1 MSNVD
6 SENELY
12 YNNYF
17 ALFRTDGWK
26 QLVDEL
32 YTNAG
37 AIDSVESTKSADD
50 LHFRKGQLNV
60 LRHLINF
67 ENAIHQGFDEFN
79 QEQDQEND

>member
-1 MSNVD
+1 MTDSY

-26 QLVDEL
+26 QLIDEL
-32 YTNAG
+32 YTNAA

-67 ENAIHQGFDEFN
+67 EDVIHQGFEEFSQEHN
-79 QEQDQEND
+79 QDND